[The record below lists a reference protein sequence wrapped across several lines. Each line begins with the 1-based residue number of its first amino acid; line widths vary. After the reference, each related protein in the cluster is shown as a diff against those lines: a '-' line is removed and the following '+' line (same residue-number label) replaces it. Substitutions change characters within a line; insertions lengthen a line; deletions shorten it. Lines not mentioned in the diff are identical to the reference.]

1 MTGRLLYPR
10 LSEGAAR
17 SLYLELQ
24 EADVGDA
31 VGLSRLSHE
40 SAHPAP
46 TGGTPVGET
55 KLAGIRDGVRAVA
68 TAAGFPSTP
77 RHGDWGQFD
86 RPCGTFLF
94 REMDIVPADAAVEG
108 VWSFLTLVLL
118 PEIGIW
124 RFDSRAEERLL
135 GKQRNVLRR
144 DWWRAWALGPD
155 LDAAPEGTVPLGE
168 DEFVQ
173 IMERPSLGGDPR
185 VARAIRD
192 ACFRCLER
200 GKVTSRMFLM
210 RRAALLT
217 RATKSMIALE
227 ALSDAELCSLLD
239 QVMEDA
245 RLDLETPSRT
255 GPSS

>member
-1 MTGRLLYPR
+1 
-10 LSEGAAR
+10 
-17 SLYLELQ
+17 
-24 EADVGDA
+24 
-31 VGLSRLSHE
+31 
-40 SAHPAP
+40 
-46 TGGTPVGET
+46 
-55 KLAGIRDGVRAVA
+55 
-68 TAAGFPSTP
+68 
-77 RHGDWGQFD
+77 
-86 RPCGTFLF
+86 
-94 REMDIVPADAAVEG
+94 MDIVPADAAVEG